1 MENNHSGRDLIQLH
15 QTTIGSAQV
24 PTVSARQLHS
34 FLDVGKHF
42 RTWVQERIESFG
54 FVEGQDFVV
63 VEGLSR
69 PELGASKSR
78 PQATKEYFLTIDMA
92 KELSMVE
99 RNEKGK
105 QARRY
110 FIECEKRMMENTAA
124 PMTREQLLARA
135 VLESQEIIAEK
146 DEVIHQLTEANV
158 ELKLDKAVLDRI
170 SNAKGAVSLTVAA
183 KIIGKPPHK
192 TISAMAEAG
201 WIYKKNRAQ
210 VGWTANQRLINQG
223 FLDHNL
229 FMVPTRYGSEMAR
242 TQAMVTPKGII
253 QLAKLMGVNL
263 PPDNNQGRFL
273 L

>member
-15 QTTIGSAQV
+15 QTTIGSTQV
-24 PTVSARQLHS
+24 PTVSARHLHS
-34 FLDVGKHF
+34 FLEVGKDF
-42 RTWVQERIESFG
+42 SNWVKDRIDAFG
-54 FVEGQDFVV
+54 FVEGQDFVI
-63 VEGLSR
+63 VEGLISPNLARTSGGR
-69 PELGASKSR
+69 PA
-78 PQATKEYFLTIDMA
+78 KEYYLSIDMA

-110 FIECEKRMMENTAA
+110 FIECEKRMVENAST

-135 VLESQEIIAEK
+135 VLESQEVIAEK
-146 DEVIHQLTEANV
+146 DVVIHQLTEANI
-158 ELKLDKAVLDRI
+158 ELKHDKAVLDRI
-170 SNAKGAVSLTVAA
+170 SSAKGAVSLTVAA
-183 KIIGKPPHK
+183 KIIGKPPFK
-192 TISAMAEAG
+192 TIAAMAEAG
-201 WIYKKNRAQ
+201 WIYKKNPDQ

-223 FLDHNL
+223 ILEQKIY
-229 FMVPTRYGSEMAR
+229 MVPTRYGTEVAR

-253 QLAKLMGVNL
+253 LLAKLMGVNL

>member
-15 QTTIGSAQV
+15 QTTIGSTQV

-34 FLDVGKHF
+34 FLEVGKIF
-42 RTWVQERIESFG
+42 TTWIQERIVSFG
-54 FVEGQDFVV
+54 FVEGQDFVMI
-63 VEGLSR
+63 EGLSL
-69 PELGASKSR
+69 PNLGGAKSR
-78 PQATKEYFLTIDMA
+78 PQTTKEYYLTIDMA

-110 FIECEKRMMENTAA
+110 FIECEKRMVENAST

-135 VLESQEIIAEK
+135 VLESQEVIAEK
-146 DEVIHQLTEANV
+146 DVVIHQLTEANI
-158 ELKLDKAVLDRI
+158 ELKHDKAVLDRI
-170 SNAKGAVSLTVAA
+170 SSAKGAVSLTVAA
-183 KIIGKPPHK
+183 KIIGKPPFK
-192 TISAMAEAG
+192 TIAAMAEAG
-201 WIYKKNRAQ
+201 WIYKKNLDQ

-223 FLDHNL
+223 ILEQKIY
-229 FMVPTRYGSEMAR
+229 MVPTRYGTEVAR
-242 TQAMVTPKGII
+242 TQAMVTPKGIVL
-253 QLAKLMGVNL
+253 LAKLMGVNL

>member
-15 QTTIGSAQV
+15 QTTIGRTQV

-34 FLDVGKHF
+34 FLEVGKDF
-42 RTWVQERIESFG
+42 SNWVKDRIDAFG
-54 FVEGQDFVV
+54 FVEGQDFVI
-63 VEGLSR
+63 VEGLIS
-69 PELGASKSR
+69 PNLATSKSR
-78 PQATKEYFLTIDMA
+78 ARTTKEYHLTIDMA

-192 TISAMAEAG
+192 TIAAMDEAG
-201 WIYKKNRAQ
+201 WIYKKRRDQ
-210 VGWTANQRLINQG
+210 VGWTSNQRLINQG
-223 FLDHNL
+223 ILEQKI

-242 TQAMVTPKGII
+242 TQAMVTPKGIV

>member
-15 QTTIGSAQV
+15 QTTIGSTQV

-34 FLDVGKHF
+34 FLGVGKVF
-42 RTWVQERIESFG
+42 GAWIQDRIGSFG

-63 VEGLSR
+63 VGNEFFPNLEKTSGGR
-69 PELGASKSR
+69 PI
-78 PQATKEYFLTIDMA
+78 KEYYLSIDMA
-92 KELSMVE
+92 KEISMVE

-110 FIECEKRMMENTAA
+110 FIECEKRMMENANT

-135 VLESQEIIAEK
+135 VLESQEVIAEK
-146 DEVIHQLTEANV
+146 DVVIHQLIEANI
-158 ELKLDKAVLDRI
+158 ELKHDKAVLDRI
-170 SNAKGAVSLTVAA
+170 SSAKGAVSLTVAA

-192 TISAMAEAG
+192 TIAAMAEAG
-201 WIYKKNRAQ
+201 WIYKKKRDQ

-223 FLDHNL
+223 ILEQKI
-229 FMVPTRYGSEMAR
+229 FMVPTRYGSEVAR
-242 TQAMVTPKGII
+242 TQAMVTPKGIVL
-253 QLAKLMGVNL
+253 LAKLMGVNL